1 MTMWL
6 GRKQILGVKTGSREA
21 REAVLEI
28 QPRNDDGPDLKGS
41 SRIEIGR

>member
-1 MTMWL
+1 MIMWL
-6 GRKQILGVKTGSREA
+6 GRKQILGVKTGG

-28 QPRNDDGPDLKGS
+28 QPGNNDGPDLKGT

>member
-28 QPRNDDGPDLKGS
+28 QPGNDGPDLKGT